1 MTSGRLN
8 VGNENN
14 DTDLMTMK
22 VTKMTTMT
30 NQPKFNL
37 LLEFSIASTMVD
49 LWPLLAIYSGARL
62 KVDSKGTK
70 NIVY

>member
-1 MTSGRLN
+1 MTSGRFN

-30 NQPKFNL
+30 MKTATTTMTDQPKFNL

-62 KVDSKGTK
+62 
-70 NIVY
+70 